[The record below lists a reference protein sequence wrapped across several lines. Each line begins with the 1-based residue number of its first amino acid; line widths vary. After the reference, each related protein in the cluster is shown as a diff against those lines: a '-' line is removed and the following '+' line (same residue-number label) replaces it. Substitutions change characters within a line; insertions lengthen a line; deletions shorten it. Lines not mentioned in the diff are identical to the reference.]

1 MHAQSRAGISLA
13 VLMHHAAAAL
23 KVNGADVL
31 PAGDTMFELRLP
43 HDVTVEYQ
51 KFRPWCVLPRA
62 AASPFAGLAA
72 HARLKSLCR

>member
-1 MHAQSRAGISLA
+1 MLNSQADILLA
-13 VLMHHAAAAL
+13 VLTHHAAAAL

-51 KFRPWCVLPRA
+51 KFRPWCVLP
-62 AASPFAGLAA
+62 PCCL
-72 HARLKSLCR
+72 SLSEA